1 MENTRIAWLV
11 PAVRR
16 GAYWQPVLREFTKI
30 YPQTEFYT
38 SQTWPGFDPEAPG
51 VQVIK
56 IIGKYRFQET
66 QTVETG
72 YNRGVILVSPT
83 VIFPL
88 LKYNPDVVF
97 VSSFS
102 IWTLLAIAFQP
113 IGRWKL
119 ILIYESSSPN
129 VDYRDS
135 PLRSNLRRW
144 MTQFMDTFISNSQR
158 GKEYLVDVLGVDA
171 NNIVARP
178 YMVPDIQA
186 LLQNRATDLAT
197 SLELQSPIF
206 LCVGLLVPRKGVT
219 YLLQAC
225 SILRDRGYSQYSL
238 VFVGDG
244 EQRAEL
250 ETFVQ
255 ENQLENQV
263 ICTGWL
269 SYGDVGAYFQKADV
283 FIFPT
288 LEDTW
293 GVVLLEAMAFGK
305 AIISSKWAGAS
316 EMVVEGEN
324 GYVVDPYEPE
334 TFAAAMIE
342 FMEHPELIAQMGQK
356 SRELMAEHNA
366 EQAGLFLASQ
376 VEKVLEKSD
385 KTSG

>member
-30 YPQTEFYT
+30 CPQTQFFT

-51 VQVIK
+51 VDVIT
-56 IIGKYRFQET
+56 IVGKYRFQET
-66 QTVETG
+66 KTMESG
-72 YNRGVILVSPT
+72 YNRGIILVSPT
-83 VIFPL
+83 VVFPL
-88 LKYNPDVVF
+88 LKYNPDVVL
-97 VSSFS
+97 VSGFS

-113 IGRWKL
+113 IGKWKL

-158 GKEYLVDVLGVDA
+158 GKEYLVEVLGVDE
-171 NNIVARP
+171 NNIAARP
-178 YMVPDIQA
+178 YMVPDTQA
-186 LLQNRATDLAT
+186 LLQNSTSDVSPSLDLN
-197 SLELQSPIF
+197 SPIF
-206 LCVGLLVPRKGVT
+206 LCVGLLVPRKGVN

-225 SILRDRGYSQYSL
+225 SILRSRGYSQYSL

-250 ETFVQ
+250 ETFVR
-255 ENQLENQV
+255 ENELENQI

-334 TFAAAMIE
+334 TFANAMIE
-342 FMEHPELIAQMGQK
+342 FMEHPELMAKMGQK

-366 EQAGLFLASQ
+366 ETAGMFLASQ
-376 VEKVLEKSD
+376 VEKVLEQ
-385 KTSG
+385 SGKA